1 MSRRHLSG
9 QKEELRWETVSK
21 VSSVEMCVAQE
32 ADEGD
37 MGQREERFCRKS

>member
-1 MSRRHLSG
+1 MGKKKSSDG
-9 QKEELRWETVSK
+9 ETVSK